1 MYFKVCLIFIFL
13 FVLSCSKIEFVY
25 KNDIDT
31 NKDIYNKTSVVISG
45 IDIPSLY
52 GHSLRYLGND
62 DKGLYLIKINI
73 DEKKIKRSVQS
84 NQAISKLDY
93 KLFFKY
99 ELSNVEKQCVIY
111 EKEIITR
118 FTFEPQSSGYN
129 FYLGSDTPNNITLG
143 LYRYYTNSVAS
154 GQSPFEGNIAAFAIF
169 NTELSASDASTIHN
183 YYAGTYTG

>member
-129 FYLGSDTPNNITLG
+129 FGSDESLDKQYETSARDSLQQFINYL
-143 LYRYYTNSVAS
+143 S
-154 GQSPFEGNIAAFAIF
+154 GID
-169 NTELSASDASTIHN
+169 LN
-183 YYAGTYTG
+183 YCINEN

>member
-1 MYFKVCLIFIFL
+1 MHFDIL

-129 FYLGSDTPNNITLG
+129 FGSDESLDKQYETSARDSLQQFINYL
-143 LYRYYTNSVAS
+143 S
-154 GQSPFEGNIAAFAIF
+154 GID
-169 NTELSASDASTIHN
+169 LN
-183 YYAGTYTG
+183 YCINEN